1 MDACKALGFAVWLLG
16 QGPVVS
22 LLVDAL
28 KRLAWVQ
35 QNPRKAVVILNAVAA
50 LTTGLTLCGLGLEN
64 LLLQI
69 AAGIAGSV
77 ATYEFVTKPLA
88 ERLARPERPE
98 PLE

>member
-1 MDACKALGFAVWLLG
+1 MDACKVLGFAVWLLG

-22 LLVDAL
+22 FLVDAL
-28 KRLAWVQ
+28 KRIAWVQ
-35 QNPRKAVVILNAVAA
+35 QNPRRAVVILNAVAA

-69 AAGIAGSV
+69 AAGIAGSA
-77 ATYEFVTKPLA
+77 ATYEFITKPLA
-88 ERLARPERPE
+88 QHLARPERPE